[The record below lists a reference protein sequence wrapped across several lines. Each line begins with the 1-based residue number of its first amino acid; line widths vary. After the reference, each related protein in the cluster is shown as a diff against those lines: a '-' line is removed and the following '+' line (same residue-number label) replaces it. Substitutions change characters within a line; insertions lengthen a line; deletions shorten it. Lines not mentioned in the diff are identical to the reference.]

1 MDYQEVDGDLIKLAL
16 SCNFD
21 IIAHGVNCFNTQ
33 KSGLAP
39 QMVKAFGT
47 DNFKLEGEDYKGDFN
62 KLGQIDY
69 EARMITTGGKVLTV
83 LEGLEKCDFND
94 EAVMVINCYTQY
106 KYGKNHKDGQVNPL
120 DYDALRLCLRKIAH
134 TFYGHI
140 GLPKIGCGLA
150 GGNWATVKSIIKE
163 ELKGHKVTI
172 VNYKK

>member
-1 MDYQEVDGDLIKLAL
+1 MAYREIKGDIIKLAL
-16 SCNFD
+16 EGEFD

-33 KSGLAP
+33 KAGLAP

-47 DNFKLEGEDYKGDFN
+47 DTFELEGEDYKGDFN

-69 EARMITTGGKVLTV
+69 EIKMITTEGKVLTV
-83 LEGLEKCDFND
+83 IEGIKNCDFSD
-94 EAVMVINCYTQY
+94 KALQVINCYTQHT
-106 KYGKNHKDGQVNPL
+106 YGKSPKGANPL

-134 TFYGHI
+134 TFHGHI

-150 GGNWATVKSIIKE
+150 GGDWDIVKKIIIE

-172 VNYKK
+172 VHFKK